1 TTVAVDKEVVLP
13 QQNYR
18 PDNRSTCLQNL
29 SQLESTLCQSLREPS
44 TSFDVRGIQ
53 DQRIEPH
60 VVQADN
66 VQFPLPSGQRVKQ
79 GLVSSIVPYAPQICF
94 QFPPNL
100 NVDEIMDVVR
110 IFKHS
115 IFDAV
120 KPAHCRQ
127 VLGRRS
133 DDHDIA
139 ATPREEQSVMTC
151 RISNYTRHAL
161 KTRSSRRKIRASTQL
176 GTVSVLS
183 ARN

>member
-1 TTVAVDKEVVLP
+1 MQRRVTTVAVDKEVVFP

-18 PDNRSTCLQNL
+18 PDNRSTCFQRL
-29 SQLESTLCQSLREPS
+29 SQLQSTLCQSLREPS
-44 TSFDVRGIQ
+44 TSFDVRGVQ

-66 VQFPLPSGQRVKQ
+66 VQFPLPFGQRVKQ
-79 GLVSSIVPYAPQICF
+79 GLVSKVPSHASHVSF
-94 QFPPNL
+94 QFPPDL

-133 DDHDIA
+133 DYHEIE
-139 ATPREEQSVMTC
+139 ATPTEEQSVMTR

-161 KTRSSRRKIRASTQL
+161 KTRSSRRKSDRSR
-176 GTVSVLS
+176 S
-183 ARN
+183 